1 MKKDNLFN
9 NNSPIVAAIMD
20 AYQTGQEDEALEPI
34 VAVDSDGNPVGRIQ
48 EEDSIIFYNIR
59 GEREIQLTKCLT
71 VEGFNH
77 FPVQNLRLNF
87 VTMIGYNSH
96 LPVKVAFPPEGP
108 VKNTFTEVVSNAGK
122 KIVKISESEKAV
134 HVGFF
139 MNGKKDDTFQNEE
152 RIVVQS
158 PQNVASY
165 DIVPEMSAGKV
176 TEEILDKI
184 KDPAYPVVVANFANV
199 DVVGHIENQ
208 GAVLKAIE
216 AVDHELGKVIEACS
230 KHKAT
235 LVVTADH
242 GTVEEWYYPDGTID
256 TGHTKNP
263 VPFIIADFSS
273 TSIQI
278 PDLEREG
285 ELTDVA
291 PTLLDMLAI
300 KKPLE
305 MTGTSLL
312 KNKAGKATPK
322 EKLVVLILDGWG
334 IREENHGN
342 MIALAKTPN
351 FDNLL
356 AEFPH
361 ALLKSSGKAVGMP
374 EETVGNSEAGHL
386 HLGAGRRILLDR
398 VKIDEAI
405 KNGEFYR
412 NKAFRWA
419 MENAAKENR
428 ALHLL
433 GIVSHYSSHGSIS
446 HLFALLRMAKEMGL
460 KRVYVHALIGRRGEK
475 PESGAIYVSKVEEM
489 CHALSIG
496 CVVTVIGR
504 YWALD
509 REDNWDRTEK
519 TYRALVY
526 GDGVKIKT

>member
-48 EEDSIIFYNIR
+48 EGDSVIFYDIR

-71 VEGFNH
+71 VEDFNH
-77 FPVQNLRLNF
+77 FPVQNLWLNF
-87 VTMIGYNSH
+87 VTMIEYNSH
-96 LPVKVAFPPEGP
+96 IPVKVAFPPEGP
-108 VKNTFTEVVSNAGK
+108 VENTFTEVVSNAGK
-122 KIVKISESEKAV
+122 RIVKISESEKAS

-139 MNGKKDDTFQNEE
+139 MNGKKDGPFPNEE
-152 RIVVQS
+152 RIAVQS
-158 PQNVASY
+158 PQSATSY
-165 DIVPEMSAGKV
+165 ETVPEMSAGKV
-176 TEEILDKI
+176 TKEILSKI
-184 KDPAYPVVVANFANV
+184 KDPAYPVIVANFANV

-216 AVDHELGKVIEACS
+216 TVDHELGKVIEACS

-263 VPFIIADFSS
+263 VPFILADFSS
-273 TSIQI
+273 AYVQP
-278 PDLEREG
+278 PDLKKEG
-285 ELTDVA
+285 ELSDVA
-291 PTLLDMLAI
+291 PTLLDILGI
-300 KKPLE
+300 KKPGE
-305 MTGTSLL
+305 MTGISLL
-312 KNKAGKATPK
+312 KNKAGGAIPR
-322 EKLVVLILDGWG
+322 EKLVILILDGWG

-351 FDNLL
+351 FDHLW
-356 AEFPH
+356 AGFPH
-361 ALLKSSGKAVGMP
+361 SLLKSSGEAVGMP
-374 EETVGNSEAGHL
+374 NQTVGNSEAGHL

-398 VKIDEAI
+398 VRIDEAI
-405 KNGEFYR
+405 KTGEFYR
-412 NKAFRWA
+412 NEAFRWA

-433 GIVSHYSSHGSIS
+433 GIVSHYSSHGSIR
-446 HLFALLRMAKEMGL
+446 HLFALLQMAKEMGL

-489 CHALSIG
+489 CRLLSIG
-496 CVVTVIGR
+496 RVATVIGR
-504 YWALD
+504 FWALD

-526 GDGVKIKT
+526 GNGVKIQT